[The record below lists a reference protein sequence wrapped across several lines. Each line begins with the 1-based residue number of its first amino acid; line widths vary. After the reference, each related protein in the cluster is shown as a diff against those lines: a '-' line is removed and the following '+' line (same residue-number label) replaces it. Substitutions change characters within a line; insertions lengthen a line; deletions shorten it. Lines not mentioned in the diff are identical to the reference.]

1 MLVCPQCQFENPNT
15 NKFCQRCGTS
25 LTDKSCHECAT
36 QVPLNA
42 ENCHNCGAF
51 TGTVWRAIISKQQ
64 NSPTSPQDSPQ
75 TPVEVSDSSAEQA
88 TPVAVSQPQSD
99 QTERALTQAESS
111 LETTQEWLTASD
123 TILIESGD
131 DATLSQASTLLADE
145 ASINNSSGSDQVEL
159 ESGQEPLLEITP
171 IQEKPQSIEA
181 STWSIPNLENPT
193 SQTATIVYLD
203 QGKRYRVLEPDKIR
217 YQIEESKTTD
227 YSIFVTVLDC
237 QPLQKS
243 PLEALITQTKLSP
256 EKFDLS
262 TTLEQPKPSPKEN
275 VDVWKVLDIPQSAK
289 PYLALK
295 DLCYPSVPEIHD
307 VWQQNGKVIILLEN
321 RSEWQLLSNLWGSEE
336 FSKLQILY
344 WLDEMAKLWQALE
357 PWHCRQSLLE
367 LTNLRVDEDQALG
380 LERLYLEREEN
391 PLTLEDLGQLWQRL
405 FNQSQ
410 RTQFTSLSTVVR
422 QLCTKEIETIEE
434 LRSHLQGIADEQ
446 EYDLYDS
453 GMQLTEAVLSEMA
466 RADTEPPDSEELLS
480 DLSAK
485 EQQGDEMPTVLL
497 PMSLQSLDDLGI
509 TDIGHQ
515 RDHNED
521 CFGIQTQ
528 VKKQENPIG
537 RTIQGRGLYILCDGM
552 GGHAAGEVASS
563 MAVEVLQNYF
573 KENWQDQFPTED
585 SLRKSVYVTNQA
597 IFDINQENARSGS
610 GRMGTTLVMMLIEN
624 TKVGIVHVGD
634 SRVYRLTRKRGLE
647 QITIDHE
654 VGQRE
659 IQHGVDPELA
669 YSRPDAYQLTQ
680 ALGPRSEQ
688 FLNPDVQFIDIAED
702 SIFLLCS
709 DGLSDNDLLENH
721 WQTHLAPLLS
731 SRASLDQ
738 GLANLIE
745 LANEHNGHDNITLIL
760 VRVKVRPNL
769 AQPRLN

>member
-25 LTDKSCHECAT
+25 LTHKSCDECGS

-42 ENCHNCGAF
+42 ETCHNCGAF
-51 TGTVWRAIISKQQ
+51 TGTVWRAIISKQE
-64 NSPTSPQDSPQ
+64 NSPTSPHNSPQ
-75 TPVEVSDSSAEQA
+75 TPLEVSDSSADQA
-88 TPVAVSQPQSD
+88 TPVAVLQPQSD
-99 QTERALTQAESS
+99 QTESELTQPESS
-111 LETTQEWLTASD
+111 LETTQEWLTESD
-123 TILIESGD
+123 TILTEPGD

-159 ESGQEPLLEITP
+159 ESGEELLLEITP
-171 IQEKPQSIEA
+171 IQEKPRSTEA
-181 STWSIPNLENPT
+181 STWSIANLENPT

-203 QGKRYRVLEPDKIR
+203 QGKRYRILEPEKLR

-227 YSIFVTVLDC
+227 NSIFVKVLDC

-243 PLEALITQTKLSP
+243 PLEALINQTILSP

-262 TTLEQPKPSPKEN
+262 TNLEQPKPSSKEN

-295 DLCYPSVPEIHD
+295 DLCYPSMPEIHD

-434 LRSHLQGIADEQ
+434 LRSHLQAIAHEQ
-446 EYDLYDS
+446 ESDPYES
-453 GMQLTEAVLSEMA
+453 GMELTEAVLSEIA
-466 RADTEPPDSEELLS
+466 RADTEPPDSEESLS

-497 PMSLQSLDDLGI
+497 PMRLQSLDDLGI

-528 VKKQENPIG
+528 LKKQENPIG
-537 RTIQGRGLYILCDGM
+537 RSIQARGLYILCDGM

-597 IFDINQENARSGS
+597 IFDINQQNARSGS

-659 IQHGVDPELA
+659 IQNGVDPELA

-731 SRASLDQ
+731 SRSSLDQ

-769 AQPRLN
+769 AQPTLN

>member
-25 LTDKSCHECAT
+25 LTDKSCHECAS

-42 ENCHNCGAF
+42 ETCHNCGAF

-64 NSPTSPQDSPQ
+64 NSATSPQYSPQ
-75 TPVEVSDSSAEQA
+75 TPVEVSESSTDQA
-88 TPVAVSQPQSD
+88 TPVAVSQPESD
-99 QTERALTQAESS
+99 QTDRELTQPASF
-111 LETTQEWLTASD
+111 LETTQEWLTKSE
-123 TILIESGD
+123 TILTEPGD
-131 DATLSQASTLLADE
+131 DGTLSQASTVFADE
-145 ASINNSSGSDQVEL
+145 AWINNRSGSDQVEL
-159 ESGQEPLLEITP
+159 ESSEEPLLEISP
-171 IQEKPQSIEA
+171 IQKKPQSTEA
-181 STWSIPNLENPT
+181 SSWSIPNLENPT
-193 SQTATIVYLD
+193 SQAATIVYLD
-203 QGKRYRVLEPDKIR
+203 QGKRYRVLEPEKLC
-217 YQIEESKTTD
+217 QIGESKTTD

-243 PLEALITQTKLSP
+243 PLEALINQAKLSP
-256 EKFDLS
+256 EKFTLS
-262 TTLEQPKPSPKEN
+262 TTLEQPKPSSKEN

-295 DLCYPSVPEIHD
+295 DLFYPSVPEIHD
-307 VWQQNGKVIILLEN
+307 VWQQNGKAIILLEN
-321 RSEWQLLSNLWGSEE
+321 RSEWQLLSKLWGSEE

-380 LERLYLEREEN
+380 LERLYPDREEN

-434 LRSHLQGIADEQ
+434 LRSHLQAIAHEQ
-446 EYDLYDS
+446 ESDPYES
-453 GMQLTEAVLSEMA
+453 GMELTEAVVSEMA
-466 RADTEPPDSEELLS
+466 TADTQPRDSQELLS
-480 DLSAK
+480 DLPGI
-485 EQQGDEMPTVLL
+485 EQQGDDMPTVLL
-497 PMSLQSLDDLGI
+497 PMSLQSLDDLGH

-521 CFGIQTQ
+521 CFGIETQ
-528 VKKQENPIG
+528 LKKQENPIG
-537 RTIQGRGLYILCDGM
+537 RTIQARGLYILCDGM

-573 KENWQDQFPTED
+573 KQNWQDEFPTED

-597 IFDINQENARSGS
+597 IFDINQQNARSGS
-610 GRMGTTLVMMLIEN
+610 GRMGTTLVMMLIQN

-702 SIFLLCS
+702 TIFLLCS
-709 DGLSDNDLLENH
+709 DGLSDNDLLENY

-769 AQPRLN
+769 AQPTLH

>member
-25 LTDKSCHECAT
+25 LTDKSCPECAT

-42 ENCHNCGAF
+42 ETCHNCGAF
-51 TGTVWRAIISKQQ
+51 TGKVWRAIISKQQ
-64 NSPTSPQDSPQ
+64 NSPTSPQNSPQ
-75 TPVEVSDSSAEQA
+75 TPVEVSDSSADQA
-88 TPVAVSQPQSD
+88 TQVAVSQPQSD
-99 QTERALTQAESS
+99 QTQRELTQPESS
-111 LETTQEWLTASD
+111 LETTQEWLTESD
-123 TILIESGD
+123 TILTESGD
-131 DATLSQASTLLADE
+131 DATLSEASTLLADE
-145 ASINNSSGSDQVEL
+145 ASINNRSGSDQVEL
-159 ESGQEPLLEITP
+159 ESGEEPLLEITP
-171 IQEKPQSIEA
+171 IQEKPQSTEA
-181 STWSIPNLENPT
+181 STYSIPNLENPT

-203 QGKRYRVLEPDKIR
+203 QGKRYRVLEPEKLSEIG
-217 YQIEESKTTD
+217 ESKTTD
-227 YSIFVTVLDC
+227 YSMFVRVLDC

-243 PLEALITQTKLSP
+243 PLEALINQIKLSP

-262 TTLEQPKPSPKEN
+262 TTLQQPKSSSKEN
-275 VDVWKVLDIPQSAK
+275 LDVWKVLDIPHSAK

-307 VWQQNGKVIILLEN
+307 VWQENGQVIILLEN

-380 LERLYLEREEN
+380 LERLYQDLEEN

-422 QLCTKEIETIEE
+422 QLCTREIETIEE
-434 LRSHLQGIADEQ
+434 LRSHLQGIAHEQ
-446 EYDLYDS
+446 ESDPYES
-453 GMQLTEAVLSEMA
+453 GMEFTEAVVPEMTTG
-466 RADTEPPDSEELLS
+466 DTQNPDSEELLS
-480 DLSAK
+480 DLSGK

-497 PMSLQSLDDLGI
+497 PMSLQSLDDLGS

-521 CFGIQTQ
+521 CFGIETQ
-528 VKKQENPIG
+528 LKKQENPMG
-537 RTIQGRGLYILCDGM
+537 RTIQARGLYILCDGM

-563 MAVEVLQNYF
+563 MAVEELQNYF

-597 IFDINQENARSGS
+597 IFDINQQNARSGS
-610 GRMGTTLVMMLIEN
+610 GRMGTTLVMMLIHN

-702 SIFLLCS
+702 TIFLLCS

-731 SRASLDQ
+731 SRASLDH

-745 LANEHNGHDNITLIL
+745 LANEHNGHDNITLIV

-769 AQPRLN
+769 AQGTLN

>member
-25 LTDKSCHECAT
+25 LTDKTCHECAS

-42 ENCHNCGAF
+42 ETCHNCGAF

-64 NSPTSPQDSPQ
+64 NSATSPQYSPQ
-75 TPVEVSDSSAEQA
+75 TPVEVSESSTDQA
-88 TPVAVSQPQSD
+88 TAVAVSQPESD
-99 QTERALTQAESS
+99 QTERELTQPASF
-111 LETTQEWLTASD
+111 LETRQEWLTESD
-123 TILIESGD
+123 TILTEPGD
-131 DATLSQASTLLADE
+131 DGTLSQASTVNADE
-145 ASINNSSGSDQVEL
+145 ASINNRGGCDQVEL
-159 ESGQEPLLEITP
+159 ESGEEPLLEISP
-171 IQEKPQSIEA
+171 IQKKPQSTEA
-181 STWSIPNLENPT
+181 STWSILNLENPT
-193 SQTATIVYLD
+193 SETATIVYLD
-203 QGKRYRVLEPDKIR
+203 QGKRYRVLEPEKLS
-217 YQIEESKTTD
+217 QIGESKTTD
-227 YSIFVTVLDC
+227 HSIFVTVLDC

-243 PLEALITQTKLSP
+243 PLETLINQTKLSP
-256 EKFDLS
+256 EKFDIS
-262 TTLEQPKPSPKEN
+262 TTQEQPKPSSKEN

-307 VWQQNGKVIILLEN
+307 VWQQNGKAIILLEN
-321 RSEWQLLSNLWGSEE
+321 RSEWQLLSKLWGSEE

-380 LERLYLEREEN
+380 LERLYPDMEEN

-405 FNQSQ
+405 FNESQ

-446 EYDLYDS
+446 ESDPYES
-453 GMQLTEAVLSEMA
+453 GMELTEAVLSEMA
-466 RADTEPPDSEELLS
+466 TADTEPPDSQELLS
-480 DLSAK
+480 DLPGK
-485 EQQGDEMPTVLL
+485 EQQGDDMPTVLL
-497 PMSLQSLDDLGI
+497 PMSLQSLDDLGS

-521 CFGIQTQ
+521 CFGIETQ
-528 VKKQENPIG
+528 LKKQENPIG
-537 RTIQGRGLYILCDGM
+537 RTIQARGLYILCDGM

-573 KENWQDQFPTED
+573 KQNWQDEFPTED

-597 IFDINQENARSGS
+597 IFDINQQNARSGS
-610 GRMGTTLVMMLIEN
+610 GRMGTTLVMMLIQN

-702 SIFLLCS
+702 TIFLLCS

-769 AQPRLN
+769 AQPKLH

>member
-25 LTDKSCHECAT
+25 LTDKSCHKCAT

-42 ENCHNCGAF
+42 ETCHNCGAF

-64 NSPTSPQDSPQ
+64 NWPTSPQNYPQ
-75 TPVEVSDSSAEQA
+75 SSVEVSDSSADQA
-88 TPVAVSQPQSD
+88 TPVAVSQLNSD
-99 QTERALTQAESS
+99 QTESELTQPESF
-111 LETTQEWLTASD
+111 LETTQEWLTKSD
-123 TILIESGD
+123 TILTEPGD

-145 ASINNSSGSDQVEL
+145 ASINNRSGSDQVEL
-159 ESGQEPLLEITP
+159 ESGEKPLLEITP
-171 IQEKPQSIEA
+171 IQEKPQSTEA
-181 STWSIPNLENPT
+181 STWSIPNLENPS

-203 QGKRYRVLEPDKIR
+203 QGKRYRVLEPEKLTD
-217 YQIEESKTTD
+217 QVEESKTTD
-227 YSIFVTVLDC
+227 NSIFVTVLDC

-243 PLEALITQTKLSP
+243 PLDALINQTILSP

-262 TTLEQPKPSPKEN
+262 TNLEQLKSSSKEN
-275 VDVWKVLDIPQSAK
+275 LDVWKVLDIPKSAK

-307 VWQQNGKVIILLEN
+307 VWQQNGKAIILLEN

-434 LRSHLQGIADEQ
+434 LRSHLQAIAHEQ
-446 EYDLYDS
+446 ESDLYD
-453 GMQLTEAVLSEMA
+453 GMELTDAVLSEMA

-497 PMSLQSLDDLGI
+497 PMRLQSLDDLGM

-528 VKKQENPIG
+528 LKKQENPIG
-537 RTIQGRGLYILCDGM
+537 RSIQARGLYILCDGM

-573 KENWQDQFPTED
+573 KQNWQDQFPTED

-597 IFDINQENARSGS
+597 IFDINQQNARSGS

-659 IQHGVDPELA
+659 IQQGVDPELA

-731 SRASLDQ
+731 SRSSLDQ

>member
-42 ENCHNCGAF
+42 ESCHNCGAL

-64 NSPTSPQDSPQ
+64 NSPTSLQDSPQ

-171 IQEKPQSIEA
+171 IEEKPQSTEA

-203 QGKRYRVLEPDKIR
+203 QGKRYRVLEPEKIR
-217 YQIEESKTTD
+217 YQIEESKTT

-262 TTLEQPKPSPKEN
+262 TTLEQPKPSSKEN

-336 FSKLQILY
+336 
-344 WLDEMAKLWQALE
+344 
-357 PWHCRQSLLE
+357 
-367 LTNLRVDEDQALG
+367 
-380 LERLYLEREEN
+380 
-391 PLTLEDLGQLWQRL
+391 
-405 FNQSQ
+405 
-410 RTQFTSLSTVVR
+410 
-422 QLCTKEIETIEE
+422 
-434 LRSHLQGIADEQ
+434 
-446 EYDLYDS
+446 
-453 GMQLTEAVLSEMA
+453 
-466 RADTEPPDSEELLS
+466 
-480 DLSAK
+480 
-485 EQQGDEMPTVLL
+485 
-497 PMSLQSLDDLGI
+497 
-509 TDIGHQ
+509 
-515 RDHNED
+515 
-521 CFGIQTQ
+521 
-528 VKKQENPIG
+528 
-537 RTIQGRGLYILCDGM
+537 
-552 GGHAAGEVASS
+552 
-563 MAVEVLQNYF
+563 
-573 KENWQDQFPTED
+573 
-585 SLRKSVYVTNQA
+585 
-597 IFDINQENARSGS
+597 
-610 GRMGTTLVMMLIEN
+610 
-624 TKVGIVHVGD
+624 
-634 SRVYRLTRKRGLE
+634 
-647 QITIDHE
+647 
-654 VGQRE
+654 
-659 IQHGVDPELA
+659 
-669 YSRPDAYQLTQ
+669 
-680 ALGPRSEQ
+680 
-688 FLNPDVQFIDIAED
+688 
-702 SIFLLCS
+702 
-709 DGLSDNDLLENH
+709 
-721 WQTHLAPLLS
+721 
-731 SRASLDQ
+731 
-738 GLANLIE
+738 
-745 LANEHNGHDNITLIL
+745 
-760 VRVKVRPNL
+760 
-769 AQPRLN
+769 

>member
-25 LTDKSCHECAT
+25 LTHKSCDKCAT

-42 ENCHNCGAF
+42 ETCHNCGAF

-64 NSPTSPQDSPQ
+64 NSPTSPQNYPQ
-75 TPVEVSDSSAEQA
+75 SSVEVSDSSADQA
-88 TPVAVSQPQSD
+88 TPVAVLPPQSD
-99 QTERALTQAESS
+99 QTESELTQPESS
-111 LETTQEWLTASD
+111 LETTQEWLTKSD
-123 TILIESGD
+123 TILTESGD

-159 ESGQEPLLEITP
+159 ESGEEPLLEITP
-171 IQEKPQSIEA
+171 IQEKPQSTEA
-181 STWSIPNLENPT
+181 SSWSIPNLENPT

-203 QGKRYRVLEPDKIR
+203 QGKRYRVLEPEKLT

-227 YSIFVTVLDC
+227 NSIFVTVLDC

-243 PLEALITQTKLSP
+243 PLEALINQTILSP
-256 EKFDLS
+256 EKFVLS
-262 TTLEQPKPSPKEN
+262 TNLEQPQPSSKEN
-275 VDVWKVLDIPQSAK
+275 LDVWKVLDIPQSAK

-295 DLCYPSVPEIHD
+295 DLCYPGVPEIHD

-367 LTNLRVDEDQALG
+367 LTNIRVDEDQALG
-380 LERLYLEREEN
+380 LERLYVEREEN

-434 LRSHLQGIADEQ
+434 LRSHLQAIAHEQ
-446 EYDLYDS
+446 ESDPYESD
-453 GMQLTEAVLSEMA
+453 MELTEAVLSEIA
-466 RADTEPPDSEELLS
+466 RADTEPPDSEESLS

-528 VKKQENPIG
+528 LKKQENPIG
-537 RTIQGRGLYILCDGM
+537 RSIQARGLYILCDGM

-597 IFDINQENARSGS
+597 IFDINQQNARSGS

-647 QITIDHE
+647 QITTDHE

-659 IQHGVDPELA
+659 IQQGVDPELA

-731 SRASLDQ
+731 SRSSLDQ
-738 GLANLIE
+738 GVANLIE

-769 AQPRLN
+769 AQPTLN

>member
-25 LTDKSCHECAT
+25 LTDKTCHECAS

-42 ENCHNCGAF
+42 ETCHNCGAF

-64 NSPTSPQDSPQ
+64 NSATSPQYSPQ
-75 TPVEVSDSSAEQA
+75 TPVEVSTDQA
-88 TPVAVSQPQSD
+88 TAVAVSQPESD
-99 QTERALTQAESS
+99 QTERELTQPASF
-111 LETTQEWLTASD
+111 LETRQEWLTESD
-123 TILIESGD
+123 TILTEPGD
-131 DATLSQASTLLADE
+131 DGTLSQASTVNADE
-145 ASINNSSGSDQVEL
+145 ASINNRGGCDQVEL
-159 ESGQEPLLEITP
+159 ESGEEPLLEISP
-171 IQEKPQSIEA
+171 IQKKPQSTEA
-181 STWSIPNLENPT
+181 STWSILNLENPT
-193 SQTATIVYLD
+193 SETATIVYLD
-203 QGKRYRVLEPDKIR
+203 QGKRYRVLEPEKLS
-217 YQIEESKTTD
+217 QIGESKTTD
-227 YSIFVTVLDC
+227 HSIFVTVLDC

-243 PLEALITQTKLSP
+243 PLETLINQTKLSP
-256 EKFDLS
+256 EKFDIS
-262 TTLEQPKPSPKEN
+262 TTQEQPKPSSKEN

-307 VWQQNGKVIILLEN
+307 VWQQNGKAIILLEN
-321 RSEWQLLSNLWGSEE
+321 RSEWQLLSKLWGSEE

-380 LERLYLEREEN
+380 LERLYPDMEEN

-405 FNQSQ
+405 FNESQ

-446 EYDLYDS
+446 ESDPYES
-453 GMQLTEAVLSEMA
+453 GMELTEAVLSEMA
-466 RADTEPPDSEELLS
+466 TADTEPPDSQELLS
-480 DLSAK
+480 DLPGK
-485 EQQGDEMPTVLL
+485 EQQGDDMPTVLL
-497 PMSLQSLDDLGI
+497 PMSLQSLDDLGS

-521 CFGIQTQ
+521 CFGIETQ
-528 VKKQENPIG
+528 LKKQENPIG
-537 RTIQGRGLYILCDGM
+537 RTIQARGLYILCDGM

-573 KENWQDQFPTED
+573 KQNWQDEFPTED

-597 IFDINQENARSGS
+597 IFDINQQNARSGS
-610 GRMGTTLVMMLIEN
+610 GRMGTTLVMMLIQN

-702 SIFLLCS
+702 TIFLLCS

-769 AQPRLN
+769 AQPKLH

>member
-25 LTDKSCHECAT
+25 LTDKTCHECAS

-42 ENCHNCGAF
+42 ETCHNCGAF

-64 NSPTSPQDSPQ
+64 NSATSPQYSPQ
-75 TPVEVSDSSAEQA
+75 TPVEVSESSTDQA
-88 TPVAVSQPQSD
+88 TAVAVSQPESD
-99 QTERALTQAESS
+99 QTERELTQPASF
-111 LETTQEWLTASD
+111 LETRQEWLTESD
-123 TILIESGD
+123 TILTEPGD
-131 DATLSQASTLLADE
+131 DGTLSQASTVNADE
-145 ASINNSSGSDQVEL
+145 ASINNRGGCDQVEL
-159 ESGQEPLLEITP
+159 ESGEEPLLEISP
-171 IQEKPQSIEA
+171 IQKKPQSTEA
-181 STWSIPNLENPT
+181 STWSILNLENPT
-193 SQTATIVYLD
+193 SETATIVYLD
-203 QGKRYRVLEPDKIR
+203 QGKRYRVLEPEKLS
-217 YQIEESKTTD
+217 QIGESKTTD
-227 YSIFVTVLDC
+227 HSIFVTVLDC

-243 PLEALITQTKLSP
+243 PLETLINQTKLSP
-256 EKFDLS
+256 EKFDIS
-262 TTLEQPKPSPKEN
+262 TTQEQPKPSSKEN

-307 VWQQNGKVIILLEN
+307 VWQQNGKAIILLEN
-321 RSEWQLLSNLWGSEE
+321 RSEWQLLSKLWGSEE

-380 LERLYLEREEN
+380 LERLYPDMEEN

-405 FNQSQ
+405 FNESQ

-446 EYDLYDS
+446 ESDPYES
-453 GMQLTEAVLSEMA
+453 GMELTEAVLSEMA
-466 RADTEPPDSEELLS
+466 TADTEPPDSQELLS
-480 DLSAK
+480 DLPGK
-485 EQQGDEMPTVLL
+485 EQQGDDMPTVLL
-497 PMSLQSLDDLGI
+497 PMSLQSLDDLGS

-521 CFGIQTQ
+521 CFGIETQ
-528 VKKQENPIG
+528 LKKQENPIG
-537 RTIQGRGLYILCDGM
+537 RTIQARGLYILCDGM

-573 KENWQDQFPTED
+573 KQNWQDEFPTED

-597 IFDINQENARSGS
+597 IFDINQQNARSGS
-610 GRMGTTLVMMLIEN
+610 GRMGTTLVMMLIQN

-680 ALGPRSEQ
+680 ALGPRS
-688 FLNPDVQFIDIAED
+688 
-702 SIFLLCS
+702 
-709 DGLSDNDLLENH
+709 
-721 WQTHLAPLLS
+721 
-731 SRASLDQ
+731 
-738 GLANLIE
+738 
-745 LANEHNGHDNITLIL
+745 
-760 VRVKVRPNL
+760 
-769 AQPRLN
+769 